1 VAKKKTALRDTLFQ
15 NINPYGEENETSNPA
30 GGALLIPIAHIL
42 PDPNQ
47 PRRLLPDE
55 LAQQVAQGELTT
67 VEAMQAWL
75 TMEGEQPSHT
85 LRQLQTLASSIAQH
99 GLINPITVR
108 SAGTEPDLT
117 LPPHVQYLV
126 VTGERRYWAHVLLVV
141 EQKQIQIGEST
152 QDPQTIQAN
161 QVAPGVSIRAH
172 QLLENILR
180 EDINAVE
187 KARGLW
193 ALRYE
198 LSGVNHGSPTAT
210 DKDLV
215 TWVQVQ
221 EALGFSKRYRIFVTS
236 VLELNPTAQMLI
248 EQHNLSERMV
258 RPIVQ
263 RLKGQPELQLAALQ
277 QIVAWQHDNENDE
290 DVEGHSITK
299 TVEVLVDRILNKV
312 NRGTTV
318 SANEMV
324 QETAGTLQY
333 IARLKK
339 QARNVIKSMGQL
351 DEQNRGLVAQE
362 LVGDP
367 SHKYTVQD
375 LQILQRQLTALLE
388 DVQRYQDLAR

>member
-1 VAKKKTALRDTLFQ
+1 MAKKKTALRDTLFQ

-108 SAGTEPDLT
+108 SAGTEPDLA
-117 LPPHVQYLV
+117 LPPQVQYLV

-141 EQKQIQIGEST
+141 EQKQIQIGETT
-152 QDPQTIQAN
+152 QDPQQVQAN
-161 QVAPGVSIRAH
+161 LVPPGVSIRAH

>member
-1 VAKKKTALRDTLFQ
+1 MAKKKTALRDTLFQ
-15 NINPYGEENETSNPA
+15 NINPYGEESETSTPA
-30 GGALLIPIAHIL
+30 GGALLIPLNHIL

-47 PRRLLPDE
+47 PRRLLPE
-55 LAQQVAQGELTT
+55 GLAHQVAQGELSP

-75 TMEGEQPSHT
+75 DLEADQPSHT

-108 SAGTEPDLT
+108 SAATEPDLA
-117 LPPHVQYLV
+117 LPPQVQYLV

-141 EQKQIQIGEST
+141 EQKQIQIGEIT

-198 LSGVNHGSPTAT
+198 LSGVNHGSPTANAQE
-210 DKDLV
+210 LV

-312 NRGTTV
+312 SRGTTV
-318 SANEMV
+318 PANEMV

-375 LQILQRQLTALLE
+375 LQILHRQLTALLE